1 MQANK
6 KTGKTYTLRDTIHM
20 DIKFEEKFFEI
31 ISTEEFQ
38 RLARIRQLSS
48 EYLLFPTATH
58 TRFSHSIG
66 TYYVMKKLVG
76 RLEEALSRHHIS
88 VTEEQKDL
96 ALCSALVHD
105 IGHGPFSHTF
115 EAILGGESHES
126 WTIRILEDKS
136 TQINQVITK
145 NFGQDFLCKLIK
157 IFQGHQEDHKDT
169 MLELIQQLI
178 SSQMDADRMDY
189 LLRDSYFTGVNTGVY
204 DLDRVIESIEIEEMD
219 QELRICVSEKYL
231 SSIEEYVMARFYM
244 HREVYQHP
252 LKRQLENIILK
263 IFKRSREL
271 YAEGKLEHKDFL
283 MEKVL
288 QNQISLDDYLRLDDN
303 ILMYHIAMWR
313 YSEDDILSTLSKAFV
328 DRKKFE
334 RYRNKTGQRLDELL
348 NMELE
353 KRNIEP
359 IDWQEEYSYIRDQV
373 KIPLYDKNHNNIW
386 VKEKSGSVADLSDV
400 SYILKNIDFKNKFE
414 RTNEYYHRG
423 MIQRKFGPLLE

>member
-1 MQANK
+1 
-6 KTGKTYTLRDTIHM
+6 
-20 DIKFEEKFFEI
+20 
-31 ISTEEFQ
+31 
-38 RLARIRQLSS
+38 
-48 EYLLFPTATH
+48 
-58 TRFSHSIG
+58 
-66 TYYVMKKLVG
+66 
-76 RLEEALSRHHIS
+76 
-88 VTEEQKDL
+88 
-96 ALCSALVHD
+96 
-105 IGHGPFSHTF
+105 
-115 EAILGGESHES
+115 
-126 WTIRILEDKS
+126 
-136 TQINQVITK
+136 
-145 NFGQDFLCKLIK
+145 
-157 IFQGHQEDHKDT
+157 
-169 MLELIQQLI
+169 
-178 SSQMDADRMDY
+178 
-189 LLRDSYFTGVNTGVY
+189 
-204 DLDRVIESIEIEEMD
+204 
-219 QELRICVSEKYL
+219 
-231 SSIEEYVMARFYM
+231 
-244 HREVYQHP
+244 
-252 LKRQLENIILK
+252 
-263 IFKRSREL
+263 
-271 YAEGKLEHKDFL
+271 

-288 QNQISLDDYLRLDDN
+288 KNQISLDDYLRLDDN